1 MESLIKKIFRQDDF
15 PLKIDLNSLVITKL
29 EGGKA
34 SDVFKVSDINGIS
47 LAVKIPKTDW
57 QRREIHVYRD
67 YLSKTHIDAPRYI
80 YEHNNSVLFIE
91 WIVNYKT
98 VEKMSLSNLITLKD
112 WIVNKY
118 KESLS
123 LFKNEK
129 VDLSKHISWMIE
141 EPVKRLIKN
150 ADIDLNVKKALVKN
164 KPELIKI
171 IENIGLPMV
180 LDHSDLE
187 IQNLLFNKDSSSLCV
202 IDWANAIK
210 SPGFFDIAQYR
221 KLAREHTS
229 TQANKLIHDLL
240 EEVGLDE
247 NKHIYLLNV
256 FAYLKEIMLLD
267 YYLIKNKN
275 SFLKEIAY
283 SKKVISYERL
293 DYK

>member
-1 MESLIKKIFRQDDF
+1 MESLIKKILRQDDF
-15 PLKIDLNSLVITKL
+15 PLRIDLNSLVITGL

-34 SDVFKVSDINGIS
+34 SSVFKISDKKGVS
-47 LAVKIPKTDW
+47 LVVKIPKTDW

-80 YEHNNSVLFIE
+80 YEHNNSILFIE

-118 KESLS
+118 KESLL

-141 EPVKRLIKN
+141 EPVKRLIKS
-150 ADIDLNVKKALVKN
+150 DDVGLNVKKALVKN
-164 KPELIKI
+164 KPKLIKM
-171 IENIGLPMV
+171 IENVGLPVV

-187 IQNLLFNKDSSSLCV
+187 IQNLLFNKDSSSLYV
-202 IDWANAIK
+202 IDWANSIR
-210 SPGFFDIAQYR
+210 STGFFDVAQYR
-221 KLAREHTS
+221 KLAQEYAPTDAERLT
-229 TQANKLIHDLL
+229 HDLL
-240 EEVGLDE
+240 EELSLNQ
-247 NKHIYLLNV
+247 NKYKYLVNV

-275 SFLKEIAY
+275 SFLKEIVY
-283 SKKVISYERL
+283 SKKVVSCSL
-293 DYK
+293 SLC